1 MHRLTQ
7 AGVLLV
13 GAPGTGKTLLAK
25 AVAGEATV
33 PFFSLSGTGFVEMF
47 VGVGA
52 ACVHDLFEQAQ
63 AKAPSILFID
73 ELNALGKACGI
84 SSMMGEHDEREQT
97 LEPGTLHMYRNFT
110 RYVAT
115 VSSGIPPAGPAARP
129 PVLAVPGL
137 GVGSFEWEVF

>member
-1 MHRLTQ
+1 
-7 AGVLLV
+7 
-13 GAPGTGKTLLAK
+13 
-25 AVAGEATV
+25 
-33 PFFSLSGTGFVEMF
+33 MF

-97 LEPGTLHMYRNFT
+97 LEPGTLHMYLT
-110 RYVAT
+110 
-115 VSSGIPPAGPAARP
+115 SSPY
-129 PVLAVPGL
+129 
-137 GVGSFEWEVF
+137 